1 MARLS
6 DRFRSSV
13 DATRSTSDA
22 AGPNPSAASDEP
34 RSTPHAEVY
43 RVSPR
48 PNQPFSHG
56 LVNLQGLEEMKL
68 AQIASLHLRGHSV
81 VEIAGEMNQTKAQIQ
96 AGLDKLRGRWA
107 SVSLM
112 DIDAA
117 VAVTLEEIEQLKTE
131 YMEAW
136 LRSIGSEVVMR
147 GMRMVS
153 AGDAAFLDGV
163 MKCID
168 RKCKLLGLDSPIKID
183 ITAQVRAMA
192 IAAGLDPDAAVV
204 EAQLVIEEAKRN
216 ALTHA

>member
-1 MARLS
+1 
-6 DRFRSSV
+6 
-13 DATRSTSDA
+13 
-22 AGPNPSAASDEP
+22 
-34 RSTPHAEVY
+34 
-43 RVSPR
+43 
-48 PNQPFSHG
+48 
-56 LVNLQGLEEMKL
+56 MKL